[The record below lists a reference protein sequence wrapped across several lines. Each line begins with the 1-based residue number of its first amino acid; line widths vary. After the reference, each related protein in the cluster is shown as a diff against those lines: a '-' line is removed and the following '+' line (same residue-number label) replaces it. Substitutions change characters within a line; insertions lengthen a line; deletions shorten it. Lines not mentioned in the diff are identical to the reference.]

1 LRGKN
6 GNNELAIAFVHG
18 RIDREIE
25 VWAERFS
32 IPAMELKQELGTI
45 FVSQESN
52 RLPSAGMHQ
61 TASGSNGQSM
71 ATLEMA
77 IGTYGRG
84 AQRSGHEGTTDSEVP
99 SLASGEVKDK
109 RRGPANWYA
118 KLSDKEKMRVS
129 LERLKKR
136 KDDRGKKMYKAL
148 LAKSKGKVSITEHK
162 RDISKQ
168 HIYAARNRA
177 RQKGLPLP
185 PLPSENA
192 A

>member
-109 RRGPANWYA
+109 RESWYS
-118 KLSDKEKMRVS
+118 KLSEKERIELNLK
-129 LERLKKR
+129 RLKKR
-136 KDDRGKKMYKAL
+136 KDTVGKQMYKAY
-148 LAKSKGKVSITEHK
+148 LAKAQGKQS
-162 RDISKQ
+162 RG
-168 HIYAARNRA
+168 NRA
-177 RQKGLPLP
+177 MAAVYRARTKARKLGLPLP

>member
-77 IGTYGRG
+77 IGTYGSG

-99 SLASGEVKDK
+99 SLASGEVKKK
-109 RRGPANWYA
+109 RPTWYS

-129 LERLKKR
+129 LQRLKKR
-136 KDDRGKKMYKAL
+136 KDDKGKKMYKSL
-148 LAKSKGKVSITEHK
+148 LAKSKGKDSITEHK

-177 RQKGLPLP
+177 KKLGLPQP

>member
-25 VWAERFS
+25 VWAERFNV
-32 IPAMELKQELGTI
+32 PAMEFKQELGA
-45 FVSQESN
+45 VLGQSQVN
-52 RLPSAGMHQ
+52 RLPSAGMHE
-61 TASGSNGQSM
+61 TASGSNGQAV

-77 IGTYGRG
+77 VRAHGSG
-84 AQRSGHEGTTDSEVP
+84 AQRSGYEGTTDSEVH
-99 SLASGEVKDK
+99 SLASGEVKD
-109 RRGPANWYA
+109 RRKGSANWYA
-118 KLSDKEKMRVS
+118 QLSDKEKMRVS

-148 LAKSKGKVSITEHK
+148 LAKSKGKDSITKHK

-177 RQKGLPLP
+177 RKLGLPLP